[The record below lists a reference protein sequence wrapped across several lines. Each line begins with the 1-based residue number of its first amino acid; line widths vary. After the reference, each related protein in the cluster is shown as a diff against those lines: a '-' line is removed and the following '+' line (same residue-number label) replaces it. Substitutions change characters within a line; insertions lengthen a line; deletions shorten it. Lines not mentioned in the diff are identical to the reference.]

1 MELFIN
7 MKKTDAIVD
16 LVMDDKE
23 LNEWEL
29 TYIEWEDAIAHT
41 GWMSE
46 SEGKKWFQ
54 KQTMTVKQVGWVVT
68 ETQKYLGIVSR
79 MSDWGEG
86 ERELGQL
93 QKIPKTW
100 IRRRVLLTDMI

>member
-1 MELFIN
+1 

-16 LVMDDKE
+16 LVLDDKE
-23 LNEWEL
+23 LKEWEL

-46 SEGKKWFQ
+46 VDAKNWFR
-54 KQTMTVKQVGWVVT
+54 KQTMTVKQVGWVVV
-68 ETQKYLGIVSR
+68 ETKKYLGIVSR

-86 ERELGQL
+86 DKELGQM
-93 QKIPKTW
+93 QKIPHTW
-100 IRRRVLLTDMI
+100 IRKRIKLTDFI